1 MIMKAAV
8 FIAYE
13 FPDPWASRM
22 IDVDADFAR
31 LCRRL
36 EEKNI
41 LVTRYGPVIYRCAA
55 NEDPQLYGHP
65 VALWAGA
72 AGVMPMDQAHESD
85 GLMRSV
91 PDFVLEFLT

>member
-1 MIMKAAV
+1 MTEV

-22 IDVDADFAR
+22 IDADSDFASLCQR
-31 LCRRL
+31 LTDKR
-36 EEKNI
+36 
-41 LVTRYGPVIYRCAA
+41 VMATPYGPVIYRCAA
-55 NEDPQLYGHP
+55 NKDPQLYGRP

-72 AGVMPMDQAHESD
+72 AGVMSMDQARESD

-91 PDFVLEFLT
+91 PDFVLEFLHE